1 MDCCSSRTPALSSA
15 AKKRRW
21 EEEEEDLTKDM
32 DDPPSE
38 PGIQEV
44 QIAKQGR
51 HPQSAVGGGSYGD
64 RRRPVYK
71 GRRGEVSN
79 LVCQVSHY
87 GYLKA
92 LGRGELWRQE
102 TTDIQ
107 VEGGGVPMIRVML

>member
-51 HPQSAVGGGSYGD
+51 HPLSAVGGGSYGD

-71 GRRGEVSN
+71 WRGE
-79 LVCQVSHY
+79 
-87 GYLKA
+87 
-92 LGRGELWRQE
+92 
-102 TTDIQ
+102 
-107 VEGGGVPMIRVML
+107 GGSK